1 LRRGETGSS
10 LRLQLFARR
19 ADVTQKGDLRSS
31 WKLLTGKRVQRWAA
45 AELLDLV
52 KSGSCGAVKAAPAFG
67 CNCLREGRMSPE
79 G

>member
-1 LRRGETGSS
+1 LRRGESGSS

-31 WKLLTGKRVQRWAA
+31 WKLLTGKI
-45 AELLDLV
+45 
-52 KSGSCGAVKAAPAFG
+52 GATLG
-67 CNCLREGRMSPE
+67 G